1 MAPRLTMGHLLPSR
15 GLDGFYRDMEMRV
28 VGLCQ
33 NNPRERWLHR
43 MARAAAQAGDV
54 SSRFRTVRAI
64 FVIAARQAAI
74 LGSTALLR
82 AHRAAKLLNLVRV
95 VRIAVFD
102 APQNRIEE
110 PAV

>member
-1 MAPRLTMGHLLPSR
+1 MVPRLTMGHLLPSR
-15 GLDGFYRDMEMRV
+15 GLDSFYRDMGMRV
-28 VGLCQ
+28 AGLCQ

-54 SSRFRTVRAI
+54 GSRFRTVRAI
-64 FVIAARQAAI
+64 FVIAAGQIVILI

-95 VRIAVFD
+95 VGIAVFD
-102 APQNRIEE
+102 APQNRI
-110 PAV
+110 